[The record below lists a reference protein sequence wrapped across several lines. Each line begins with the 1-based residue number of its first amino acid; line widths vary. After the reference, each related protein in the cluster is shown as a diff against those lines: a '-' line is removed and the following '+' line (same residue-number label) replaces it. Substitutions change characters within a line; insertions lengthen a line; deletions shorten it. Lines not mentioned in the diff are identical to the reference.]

1 VVRVFAN
8 VVLEVLEDMFR
19 SFFGCGGVIHF
30 KCFLKSIQFFL
41 GMLHFWWDILIA
53 LVALVALIFV
63 HCITL
68 AAGGTGRR

>member
-1 VVRVFAN
+1 
-8 VVLEVLEDMFR
+8 MFR

-53 LVALVALIFV
+53 LVALVALVALISV